1 MRNWK
6 DPGEED
12 VQGSE
17 IKSLIK
23 LHERIAV
30 QTNKI
35 LMGDDSLPART
46 TQGCTVLYQTD
57 PRKGNAVENY
67 CPITCLPLIRKLLTG
82 VIAEEM
88 YDYLEQEKLLP
99 EKQKGCRRETCRT
112 KDQLLIDKTVLKDYK
127 KRHKNLSMEWIDYK
141 KAYDFV
147 PHSWIT
153 ECMELFGIAD
163 KVKLFGKGYG
173 TIEVLKIKTKCEK
186 QNNSNKCMGIGC
198 IQIRSRNTTVK
209 REV

>member
-1 MRNWK
+1 
-6 DPGEED
+6 
-12 VQGSE
+12 
-17 IKSLIK
+17 
-23 LHERIAV
+23 
-30 QTNKI
+30 
-35 LMGDDSLPART
+35 
-46 TQGCTVLYQTD
+46 
-57 PRKGNAVENY
+57 
-67 CPITCLPLIRKLLTG
+67 
-82 VIAEEM
+82 
-88 YDYLEQEKLLP
+88 
-99 EKQKGCRRETCRT
+99 
-112 KDQLLIDKTVLKDYK
+112 
-127 KRHKNLSMEWIDYK
+127 MEWIDYK

-163 KVKLFGKGYG
+163 KVKLFGKEYG